1 MRQFCRTLLMATAF
15 AATSLAPAAGAAAFA
30 QGEDVAEA
38 QVVEPAEDWVE
49 PETDAD
55 ADADEFDDG
64 LQETDEPAEAV
75 DEPEAAAAAQ
85 DAAPSGGDDLPA
97 PGSTAESDPGGSTRP
112 GTTPDD

>member
-15 AATSLAPAAGAAAFA
+15 AATSLAPAVGAAAFA

-49 PETDAD
+49 PEAD

-75 DEPEAAAAAQ
+75 DDPEAAAAAQ
-85 DAAPSGGDDLPA
+85 DAVASGGDDLPA

>member
-49 PETDAD
+49 PEAD